1 MAYAT
6 PACHGDVRFV
16 SDSDLG
22 PRTLDR
28 NAGSARTSIRKP
40 HSMSWQTRDALV
52 AFGVYTL
59 GFIILCVVLV
69 VFWHIE
75 IPSLRRL
82 W

>member
-1 MAYAT
+1 
-6 PACHGDVRFV
+6 
-16 SDSDLG
+16 
-22 PRTLDR
+22 
-28 NAGSARTSIRKP
+28 
-40 HSMSWQTRDALV
+40 MSWQTRDALV